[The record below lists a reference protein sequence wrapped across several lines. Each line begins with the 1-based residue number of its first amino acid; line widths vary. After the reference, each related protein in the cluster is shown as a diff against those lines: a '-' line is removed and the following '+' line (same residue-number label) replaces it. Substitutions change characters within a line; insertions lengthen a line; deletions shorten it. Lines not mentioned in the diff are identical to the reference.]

1 METTKGR
8 WILLAAALAVA
19 WPLFL
24 PWTYDTH
31 DGHYALYNAAQLDH
45 ALRAGQVPVRWIP
58 DVFGGRGVPLFLYYH
73 PLASY
78 LVTALHVTGLGFVA
92 SMKVLELLAVTAAG
106 FSMRAFLRAHVSGDA
121 ALVGAVA
128 YVAAPIHVVELH
140 VKGDPPALLAYAVAP
155 LVFLAIRRAARGE
168 RFGVAG
174 LGAACAALALAH
186 SVTALILLP
195 AAALYAALQK
205 GDRPLFL
212 LRVAAGCVLGA
223 ALASFHVVPAMAER
237 GLVYIDSPLGILAFD
252 WRDHFVAW
260 WQWLSPL
267 WGYHGSFAGTKDDM
281 SFQIGPAHVA
291 GIVLGCVA
299 LRRAR
304 EREAVRFGTWAAVTV
319 ALAAFMTLSM
329 SRGVWEV
336 AGALR
341 YVQFPWRFL
350 MPLALGS
357 CALVAMAV
365 DAMPLRRMLLACAL
379 APPVL
384 TGVFAAITGNRFYLV
399 VLVFQIVLGGL
410 AWMLRARGALALC
423 MLWAGLV
430 LPWSAV
436 PFHARFKHE
445 PAVIPLHE
453 PDLRPERVRLG
464 VRRTT
469 ARDDYL
475 PRSVGEATI
484 PPRDVLEEYLPPPGA
499 VAAEDVLVRAG
510 RVEISEVDRGGRGL
524 TFVADAPEGGIV
536 ALNLHDFPGWTVRW
550 YTGEGR
556 FRGELVPGSDDA
568 GRMVLSL
575 PPGRLKVR
583 AVFGETPERR
593 FWDGVSLVGL
603 FVLAALTFRA
613 WKSRR

>member
-1 METTKGR
+1 VETTKGR
-8 WILLAAALAVA
+8 WILLAAALSVA
-19 WPLFL
+19 WPLLL

-31 DGHYALYNAAQLDH
+31 DGQYALYNAAQLDH
-45 ALRAGQVPVRWIP
+45 ALRAGEFPVRWIP

-73 PLASY
+73 PLAFY
-78 LVTALHVTGLGFVA
+78 LVAALHVTGLGYIA
-92 SMKVLELLAVTAAG
+92 AMKALELVAVTAAG
-106 FSMRAFLRAHVSGDA
+106 FSMRAFLRAHVSADA
-121 ALVGAVA
+121 ALVGAIA

-140 VKGDPPALLAYAVAP
+140 VKGDPPALLAYALAP

-168 RFGVAG
+168 RFGVGG
-174 LGAACAALALAH
+174 LGAACAALALSH

-195 AAALYAALQK
+195 AAALYAALAEK
-205 GDRPLFL
+205 GVRPLF
-212 LRVAAGCVLGA
+212 RVAAGCLLGA
-223 ALASFHVVPAMAER
+223 AVASFHVVPAMSER

-304 EREAVRFGTWAAVTV
+304 EREALRFGTWAAVTV

-329 SRGVWEV
+329 SRGVWEI
-336 AGALR
+336 AGTLR

-350 MPLALGS
+350 MPLALGA
-357 CALVAMAV
+357 CALVAIAV
-365 DAMPLRRMLLACAL
+365 DAIPSRRVVVACAIV
-379 APPVL
+379 PPVL

-399 VLVFQIVLGGL
+399 VLVFQIALG
-410 AWMLRARGALALC
+410 AVCWALRSRAALSLC
-423 MLWAGLV
+423 LLFIGLV

-436 PFHARFKHE
+436 PLHARFKHE

-453 PDLRPERVRLG
+453 EDLRPERVRLG

-484 PPRDVLEEYLPPPGA
+484 PPRDVTQEYLPPPGA
-499 VAAEDVLVRAG
+499 VAPEDVIVRAG
-510 RVEISEVDRGGRGL
+510 RVEVSDVDRGGRGL
-524 TFVADAPEGGIV
+524 SFVADAPEGGIV
-536 ALNLHDFPGWTVRW
+536 ALNLHDFPGWTVRL
-550 YTGEGR
+550 YSGEGR
-556 FRGELVPGSDDA
+556 FRGELVPGTDDA

-575 PPGRLKVR
+575 PPGRFEVR
-583 AVFGETPERR
+583 AAFGETPERR
-593 FWDGVSLVGL
+593 FWDRVSLVGL
-603 FVLAALTFRA
+603 FVLAALTFLA
-613 WKSRR
+613 WGWRR